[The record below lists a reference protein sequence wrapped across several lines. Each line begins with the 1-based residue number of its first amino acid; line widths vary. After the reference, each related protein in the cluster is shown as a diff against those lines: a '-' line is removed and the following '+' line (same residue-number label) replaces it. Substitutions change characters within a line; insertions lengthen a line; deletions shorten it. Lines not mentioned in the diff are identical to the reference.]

1 MIIKK
6 IMYNSKTKN
15 YIFYINDISIE
26 ILENTLAKFNLY
38 KGKDISSE
46 DIENILYENELYKSK
61 NLALKYLSNMKTE
74 NEVRTYLKSKDI
86 PKDIIEETIEYL
98 QKENFLNDSY
108 YAELFT
114 EDKLKLKQ
122 DGPNKIR
129 NLLLQ
134 KGIDTNIINN
144 IIINIDNNLLFENL
158 YKVTEKKYNSLEG
171 KNNKK
176 EKLIRYL
183 LNKGYDYSHIKSVL
197 KDFDL

>member
-38 KGKDISSE
+38 KGKDLSSE

-114 EDKLKLKQ
+114 ADKLKLKQ